1 MLFQGLIGQQ
11 IGANAWETGPRWYA
25 LNTRS
30 NFEKQ
35 IAVELK
41 TKGIEHYLPAYDEV
55 HQWKDR
61 KKKITVPLF
70 PGYLFARFLDEP
82 YLRLKVLA
90 TAGVVRI
97 LGNSSRIEPV
107 PEEQVEAVRAI
118 LNSRLPHFRE
128 ILLSP
133 GAPVRVIR
141 GALAGVEGTLVRTKR
156 QARLVITIPLLGQ
169 SIAAEVNAADV
180 EPFGRN

>member
-1 MLFQGLIGQQ
+1 MLFQELTEQQ
-11 IGANAWETGPRWYA
+11 IGANAWEAGPQWYA

-35 IAVELK
+35 IAAELK

-82 YLRLKVLA
+82 HLRLKVLA

-97 LGNSSRIEPV
+97 LGNGGGIEPV

-118 LNSRLPHFRE
+118 LNSRLPHFRDT
-128 ILLSP
+128 LLSP
-133 GAPVRVIR
+133 GTRVRVMR
-141 GALAGVEGTLVRTKR
+141 GALAGLEGTLVRTKR

-169 SIAAEVNAADV
+169 SIAAEVTAADV
-180 EPFGRN
+180 EAIGRN